1 MPDPCSWEPPSLWI
15 EVLSHGSVIR
25 WQKPDLKAGREQPP
39 RGSFVTSDGVTLHY
53 VERGSR
59 SPVVF
64 PHGNDVMI
72 DGYSWPASN
81 RHRANSM
88 VIGFHLRGTASV
100 NQQKIAASDL
110 PR

>member
-1 MPDPCSWEPPSLWI
+1 M
-15 EVLSHGSVIR
+15 
-25 WQKPDLKAGREQPP
+25 
-39 RGSFVTSDGVTLHY
+39 HY

-64 PHGNDVMI
+64 LHGNDVMI

-81 RHRANSM
+81 RRHRANSM

-110 PR
+110 PRALWETTQMIGGPMRRTAVVDHTHFL